1 MAAQTKVQLSSKK
14 HVVVPSLET
23 TAPPNEDP
31 SATVTDH
38 ANVSKVV
45 ARWSCFLGTSMGSS
59 ARLAGS

>member
-14 HVVVPSLET
+14 HMVVPSLDT
-23 TAPPNEDP
+23 TAPPREDP

-45 ARWSCFLGTSMGSS
+45 ARCNCFLGTSIGSS